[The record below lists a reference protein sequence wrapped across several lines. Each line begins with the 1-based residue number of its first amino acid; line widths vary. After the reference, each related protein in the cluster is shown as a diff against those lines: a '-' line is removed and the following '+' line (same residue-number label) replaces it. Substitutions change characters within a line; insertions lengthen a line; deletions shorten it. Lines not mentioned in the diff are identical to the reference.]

1 MAVTDEDRKIVEQM
15 FQSMQAVASMMSLFA
30 DDAIWIERF
39 SSTKPQTHRG
49 ISEIRTF
56 LARLLSVIPPDGKI
70 SLDRL
75 EQEDEVLRIEWTLS
89 SSVLETP
96 MKGRG
101 LWRIHSGKIVEI
113 DSLITEMPPM
123 D

>member
-1 MAVTDEDRKIVEQM
+1 
-15 FQSMQAVASMMSLFA
+15 MMSLFA
-30 DDAIWIERF
+30 DDAIRTERF

-49 ISEIRTF
+49 VDEIRTF
-56 LARLLSVIPPDGKI
+56 LARLLCVVPPDGKI

-113 DSLITEMPPM
+113 DSLTTEMPPM